1 MDERA
6 GGRCCRERRGD
17 GARRGLLEP
26 AVLAALGLQG
36 CATEDESV
44 MPWASPQPGEGGVIL
59 PGSLMRQ

>member
-1 MDERA
+1 MRSSS
-6 GGRCCRERRGD
+6 RIHGD
-17 GARRGLLEP
+17 ASWRWALLA
-26 AVLAALGLQG
+26 AVLAALWLQG